1 MCKGTFWNYRVM
13 KFTHNSTFH
22 PEDIEEVFQIVEVYY
37 DENDMP
43 KFYCDTAKLVW
54 EEGEDPRGIFD
65 RMQLAFDK
73 PVLTP
78 EDFPDAKDEE

>member
-22 PEDIEEVFQIVEVYY
+22 PEDIEDVFLIVEVYY
-37 DENDMP
+37 DEDWKP
-43 KFYCDTAKLVW
+43 LFYSDNSKIVW
-54 EEGEDPRGIFD
+54 DESEDPREIFD

-73 PVLTP
+73 PVLKP

>member
-22 PEDIEEVFQIVEVYY
+22 PEDIEEFFLLAEVYY
-37 DENDMP
+37 DEENNPLFYSDNP
-43 KFYCDTAKLVW
+43 KIMWDESA
-54 EEGEDPRGIFD
+54 DPRSIFD

-78 EDFPDAKDEE
+78 EDFPVEKDEE